1 MHDVLELSYTGDL
14 LAHRRCSRAW
24 AYEKHAGFHPY
35 EQIQAMEGRLVH
47 HAMEWLTRRY
57 QTTGLHAAMPEL
69 RAQLEHYFRVLWA
82 RGIRTAFRSKKETL
96 DGVMGHL
103 FPGDALDP
111 IAQAAIEG
119 AEHTEYELRSVR
131 KFMGPLNG
139 GKQKLLLTGILDLVV
154 QQKNPLSYQRV
165 YEWKSSQTWD
175 GGVVSKTLTAQPGDV
190 EIWDYKA
197 TQSST
202 SLLPDYI
209 RQMLTYAYLYEERS
223 GQLPVR
229 CVLYFVNEKNRDK
242 KLLAIEIDQ
251 DLIRRAVDWTM
262 NEAIEIQQTLAQFQ
276 MDPGVVPGGERSR
289 LTEQVGQ
296 RITTDLQAQ
305 CTACSLRFDCSEYLT
320 HLGGCNHPDVD
331 IWNVFKN

>member
-47 HAMEWLTRRY
+47 HAMEWLTRMY
-57 QTTGLHAAMPEL
+57 QTTQQHATMPAL

-82 RGIRTAFRSKKETL
+82 RGIRTAFRTKADTL
-96 DGVMGHL
+96 NGVMDHL
-103 FPGDALDP
+103 FPAGALDP
-111 IAQAAIEG
+111 IAKAAVEG
-119 AEHTEYELRSVR
+119 AQHTEYELRSVR

-154 QQKNPLSYQRV
+154 QQTNPLSYHRV
-165 YEWKSSQTWD
+165 YEWQSTQTWD
-175 GGVVSKTLTAQPGDV
+175 GGVVSKTITAQPGDV

-229 CVLYFVNEKNRDK
+229 CVLYFVNEKNRKK
-242 KLLAIEIDQ
+242 KLLAIDIDK

-262 NEAIEIQQTLAQFQ
+262 KEAVEIQNTLAHFQ
-276 MDPGVVPGGERSR
+276 TNPALVLGGERALSGK
-289 LTEQVGQ
+289 QVGE
-296 RITTDLQAQ
+296 RVSTDLKAQ
-305 CTACSLRFDCSEYLT
+305 CTACSLRFDCTEYTT
-320 HLGGCNHPDVD
+320 HLGGLSHPDVD
-331 IWNVFKN
+331 ITNVWKN